1 MCLSS
6 CKLKKYRATNE
17 FEVVITE
24 TLQRKVKVKAF
35 NEADAKIKVFDMY
48 DNEEIVLGDNDFWDY
63 SIEVV

>member
-1 MCLSS
+1 M
-6 CKLKKYRATNE
+6 KE
-17 FEVVITE
+17 FEVIITE
-24 TLQRKVKVKAF
+24 TLQRKVKVKAS